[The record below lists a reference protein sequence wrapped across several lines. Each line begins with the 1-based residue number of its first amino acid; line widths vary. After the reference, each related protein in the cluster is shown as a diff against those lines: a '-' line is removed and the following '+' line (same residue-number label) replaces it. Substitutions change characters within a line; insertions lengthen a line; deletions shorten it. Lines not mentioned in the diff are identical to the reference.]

1 MINFVIDIETY
12 LPPDAQKVR
21 LKLEGVIADSQC
33 PVIGSDVRYNEY
45 VEEDLSDTDGD
56 QYISIF

>member
-1 MINFVIDIETY
+1 MIDLVINSDTY

-21 LKLEGVIADSQC
+21 LKLEGVIADSQY

-45 VEEDLSDTDGD
+45 EEVDLSDTDGD